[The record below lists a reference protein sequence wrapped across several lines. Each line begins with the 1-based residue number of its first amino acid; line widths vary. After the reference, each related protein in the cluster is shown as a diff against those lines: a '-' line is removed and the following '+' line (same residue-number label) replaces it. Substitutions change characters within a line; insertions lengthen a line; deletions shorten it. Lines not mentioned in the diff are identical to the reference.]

1 MPSEPSV
8 AVAAGQQVAKVEAA
22 RHAAAP
28 CRERWRPAST
38 EASSVE
44 SATEAEASHL
54 AATRRAARETRLV
67 KDFRRSIVDF
77 VE

>member
-8 AVAAGQQVAKVEAA
+8 AVDVGQQVVKGFEA

-28 CRERWRPAST
+28 CRERWR
-38 EASSVE
+38 
-44 SATEAEASHL
+44 SALTMEAEASHL
-54 AATRRAARETRLV
+54 AATKRAVRERRVV

-77 VE
+77 GG